1 MNTGNN
7 QARNFP
13 MSDNFLTSYDNIQ
26 NVDKVSAS
34 QQSQAKMHLT
44 EADSQHCQRSPDLAI
59 RDHSRSRKKF
69 DKQASQDCN
78 FIRHTSAHQEQ
89 LGYSPPR
96 QINQK

>member
-26 NVDKVSAS
+26 NVDKVSVS

-44 EADSQHCQRSPDLAI
+44 EAESQHCQRSPDLAI

-69 DKQASQDCN
+69 DK
-78 FIRHTSAHQEQ
+78 
-89 LGYSPPR
+89 
-96 QINQK
+96 